1 MKAIFS
7 LWAAALLAGSTIWG
21 APVLMISIDGMR
33 PDAVTHAAEHG
44 LKVPNLQRFMKEGV
58 YATGVTGVVP
68 TITFPSHTT
77 LVTGVW
83 PAQHGIYS
91 NNTFDP
97 FSETQRFWYWRDIRV
112 PTLWQAADQ
121 AGIVTASVNWPVTV
135 AAKPVRY
142 LIPEYWRARNP
153 EDRKLLEALTR
164 PADFLTELEA
174 KLGDYTNGDDTTVH
188 GDEIRTKFAIEIL
201 SRVKPGFMTLHLT
214 ALDETQHESAP
225 FSAESNATLEAL
237 DGMVGRLTAAA
248 LANDA
253 NAVVAV
259 VSDHGFARTDVRVNL
274 TLPFI
279 EQGFIKPG
287 ANSGAGPT
295 WDAAPWPAGPGIAV
309 ILHQPEASGTKARVK
324 AMLDKLAANPEYGIA
339 RVLDGAEVARMGGF
353 PDAAYFVE
361 LKLGYALGTGASG
374 PASGPMV
381 TPVPG
386 TGQHGYLPDR
396 PEMRSAFFLL
406 GRGLAT
412 SQDLGI
418 IDMRQVAPTLAAIL
432 GVKLPSAAMG
442 PIVVTRR

>member
-1 MKAIFS
+1 MKLTLS
-7 LWAAALLAGSTIWG
+7 LLAAALLAGSTMRG

-33 PDAVTHAAEHG
+33 PDAVTQAAEHG
-44 LKVPNLQRFMKEGV
+44 LKIPNLQRFMKEGV
-58 YATGVTGVVP
+58 YASGVTGVVP

-135 AAKPVRY
+135 AAKPIRY
-142 LIPEYWRARNP
+142 VIPEYWRARNA

-188 GDEIRTKFAIEIL
+188 GDEIRTRFAIEIL
-201 SRVKPGFMTLHLT
+201 SRVRPGFMTLHLT
-214 ALDETQHESAP
+214 ALDETQHEKAP

-237 DGMVGRLTAAA
+237 DGMVGRLIAAA
-248 LANDA
+248 LANDPSA
-253 NAVVAV
+253 IVAV

-279 EQGFIKPG
+279 EQGYIKPG
-287 ANSGAGPT
+287 STPT

-309 ILHQPEASGTKARVK
+309 MLHQPETPGTKARVK

-339 RVLDGAEVARMGGF
+339 RVLEGAEVARMGGF
-353 PDAAYFVE
+353 QDAAYFVE
-361 LKLGYALGTGASG
+361 LKVGYALGGGT
-374 PASGPMV
+374 SGPMV
-381 TPVPG
+381 TPVPS

-406 GRGLAT
+406 GRGLPAGK
-412 SQDLGI
+412 DLGI
-418 IDMRQVAPTLAAIL
+418 IDMRRIAPTLAAIL
-432 GVKLPSAAMG
+432 GVNLPTAAMAA
-442 PIVVTRR
+442 IDVVKP

>member
-1 MKAIFS
+1 MRLTLS
-7 LWAAALLAGSTIWG
+7 LLLGALLAGAVAHGT
-21 APVLMISIDGMR
+21 PVLMISIDGMR

-44 LKVPNLQRFMKEGV
+44 LKLPNLARFMRQGV

-97 FSETQRFWYWRDIRV
+97 FGGETQRFWYWRDIRV

-135 AAKPVRY
+135 AAKPISY
-142 LIPEYWRARNP
+142 MIPEYWRARTV

-164 PADFLTELEA
+164 PADFLTDLET

-188 GDEIRTKFAIEIL
+188 GDEIRTKFAVEIL

-214 ALDETQHESAP
+214 ALDEAQHESAP

-237 DGMVGRLTAAA
+237 DAMVGRLTAAA
-248 LANDA
+248 LAADPS
-253 NAVVAV
+253 AVIAV
-259 VSDHGFARTDVRVNL
+259 VSDHGFTRTDVRVNL

-279 EQGFIKPG
+279 EAGFIKLSAKP
-287 ANSGAGPT
+287 PT
-295 WDAAPWPAGPGIAV
+295 WDAAPWAAGPGIAV
-309 ILHQPEASGTKARVK
+309 MLHQPEAPGIKARVK
-324 AMLDKLAANPEYGIA
+324 AMLDKLAANPQYGIA
-339 RVLDGAEVARMGGF
+339 RVLDGAEIARMGGF

-361 LKLGYALGTGASG
+361 LKPGYALGGGT
-374 PASGPMV
+374 SGPMV
-381 TPVPG
+381 VPVPN

-396 PEMRSAFFLL
+396 PEMRSSLFLL
-406 GRGLAT
+406 GRGLPAGK
-412 SQDLGI
+412 DLGI
-418 IDMRQVAPTLAAIL
+418 VDMRQIAPTLAGIL
-432 GVKLPSAAMG
+432 GVKLPSAAMS
-442 PIVVTRR
+442 PVDLSKR

>member
-1 MKAIFS
+1 MKS
-7 LWAAALLAGSTIWG
+7 TLSRLLVAALCQGSAIWG

-33 PDAVTHAAEHG
+33 PDSVTHAAEHG
-44 LKVPNLQRFMKEGV
+44 LKIPNLLRFMKEGV
-58 YATGVTGVVP
+58 YAAGVTGVVP

-97 FSETQRFWYWRDIRV
+97 FGGETQRFWYWRDIRV
-112 PTLWQAADQ
+112 PTLWQAADR

-164 PADFLTELEA
+164 PADFLNELEA
-174 KLGDYTNGDDTTVH
+174 KLGDYTNGDDTTVR
-188 GDEIRTKFAIEIL
+188 GDEIRTRFAVEIL
-201 SRVKPGFMTLHLT
+201 GRVKPGFMTLHLT

-225 FSAESNATLEAL
+225 FSAESNATLEAI
-237 DGMVGRLTAAA
+237 DGMVGRLIAAA
-248 LANDA
+248 LANDP
-253 NAVVAV
+253 NAVIAV
-259 VSDHGFARTDVRVNL
+259 VSDHGFVRTDVRVNL
-274 TLPFI
+274 MLPFI
-279 EQGFIKPG
+279 EQGFIKLG
-287 ANSGAGPT
+287 ARPS

-309 ILHQPEASGTKARVK
+309 MLHQPEAAGTKARVK
-324 AMLDKLAANPEYGIA
+324 AMLDKLAATPEYGIA
-339 RVLDGAEVARMGGF
+339 RVIEGAEIARMGGF

-361 LKLGYALGTGASG
+361 LKPGYALGGGRSG
-374 PASGPMV
+374 PTV

-396 PEMRSAFFLL
+396 PEMRSSFFLL
-406 GRGLAT
+406 GRGLAAGK
-412 SQDLGI
+412 DLGI
-418 IDMRQVAPTLAAIL
+418 IDMRQVAPTLATIL
-432 GVKLPSAAMG
+432 GVKLPTAAMSS
-442 PIVVTRR
+442 IDVTKAGIHR

>member
-1 MKAIFS
+1 MKATLSVPI
-7 LWAAALLAGSTIWG
+7 AGLLACSAVWG

-33 PDAVTHAAEHG
+33 PDSVTHAAEHG
-44 LKVPNLQRFMKEGV
+44 LKVPNLQRFLKEGV
-58 YATGVTGVVP
+58 YAAGVTGVVP
-68 TITFPSHTT
+68 TVTFPSHTT
-77 LVTGVW
+77 LITGVW

-97 FSETQRFWYWRDIRV
+97 FGGETQRFWYWRDIRV

-142 LIPEYWRARNP
+142 MIPEYWRARNP

-174 KLGDYTNGDDTTVH
+174 KLGDYTNGDDTTIH
-188 GDEIRTKFAIEIL
+188 GDEVRTRFAVEIL

-214 ALDETQHESAP
+214 ALDETQHEHAP
-225 FSAESNATLEAL
+225 FSAEGNATLEAL
-237 DGMVGRLTAAA
+237 DGMVGRLIAAA
-248 LANDA
+248 LANDPS
-253 NAVVAV
+253 AVIAV

-274 TLPFI
+274 TRPFI

-295 WDAAPWPAGPGIAV
+295 WDAAPWPAGPGVAV
-309 ILHQPEASGTKARVK
+309 MLHQPEAPGTKARVK
-324 AMLDKLAANPEYGIA
+324 AMLDKLAATPEYGIA
-339 RVLDGAEVARMGGF
+339 RVLEGAEIARLGGF
-353 PDAAYFVE
+353 PEAAFFVE
-361 LKLGYALGTGASG
+361 LKIGYALGGG
-374 PASGPMV
+374 ASGPMV

-396 PEMRSAFFLL
+396 PEMRSSFFLL
-406 GRGLAT
+406 GRGLPAGK
-412 SQDLGI
+412 DLGI
-418 IDMRQVAPTLAAIL
+418 IDMRQIAPTVAAIL
-432 GVKLPSAAMG
+432 GVKLPSATLG
-442 PIVVTRR
+442 PIDAVKP